1 MSEFTDMLVR
11 INVDNLLSYLIFGS
25 DSKIKHLG
33 TYEERIQES
42 YNKIFATFEEMFP
55 SVNRQN
61 NDLYGAVMDFSITH
75 NEVYLE
81 MGLIIGFQLFKN
93 MEQKNQNIDLAGMQA
108 IINKNWYADRG
119 MEKEE

>member
-1 MSEFTDMLVR
+1 
-11 INVDNLLSYLIFGS
+11 
-25 DSKIKHLG
+25 
-33 TYEERIQES
+33 
-42 YNKIFATFEEMFP
+42 
-55 SVNRQN
+55 
-61 NDLYGAVMDFSITH
+61 MDFSITH
-75 NEVYLE
+75 NEVYLK